1 MDLLELPPVAAALQ
15 HYIAAFSVG
24 QHFTLAALVS
34 ETGHEPLAQAL
45 AVAVLEGLHI
55 PAHAMLFQDRGDLAG
70 MDLHSLEQRIQ
81 NLLFRLWRQL
91 GRWGGLCPRVF
102 PVHRSA
108 SFRFF

>member
-24 QHFTLAALVS
+24 QHLTPPGIIP
-34 ETGHEPLAQAL
+34 ETGHETLAQAL

-55 PAHAMLFQDRGDLAG
+55 PAHAMLFQDCSDLAG
-70 MDLHSLEQRIQ
+70 VDLHPLEQRLQ
-81 NLLFRLWRQL
+81 DLLLSRWRQSGRSSRL
-91 GRWGGLCPRVF
+91 GTRVF